1 MSDRSYTTTLVV
13 DQTPQEAFAAIND
26 VRGWWTGDIDGTT
39 DQLGAEFTY
48 RYQDQHRSRQRITE
62 LVDGKKVVWHVVD
75 AELTFTED
83 VGEWTGTDIVFD
95 ISEKDGGTEVRFTH
109 VGLVSQFECYN
120 NCSAAW
126 SFLINS
132 SLRNRIT
139 SGTG

>member
-1 MSDRSYTTTLVV
+1 MSDRSYTTTIEV

-48 RYQDQHRSRQRITE
+48 HYQDQHRSRQRITE
-62 LVDGKKVVWHVVD
+62 LVDGRKVVWHVVD

-95 ISEKDGGTEVRFTH
+95 IAEKDGRTEIRFTH

-126 SFLINS
+126 SFLVNS

-139 SGTG
+139 SGKG